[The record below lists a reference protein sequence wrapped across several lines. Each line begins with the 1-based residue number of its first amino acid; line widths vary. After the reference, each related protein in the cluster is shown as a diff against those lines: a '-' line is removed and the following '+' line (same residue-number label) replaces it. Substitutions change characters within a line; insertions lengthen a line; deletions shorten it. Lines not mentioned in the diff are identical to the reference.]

1 MKENQNGFDVL
12 DFDQWAVLAK
22 NDPEAFELH
31 RAQILNEVIAQ
42 APAHSARRLKGIQ
55 FHVAMLRDH
64 AKHPLGA
71 CMKISSMML
80 DSLFSEMPQAVSVL
94 TQNEEP

>member
-1 MKENQNGFDVL
+1 
-12 DFDQWAVLAK
+12 
-22 NDPEAFELH
+22 
-31 RAQILNEVIAQ
+31 
-42 APAHSARRLKGIQ
+42 
-55 FHVAMLRDH
+55 MLRDH

-94 TQNEEP
+94 TQNEEPQIDNHPSTHKVVPFNGNRLNKIES